1 MAVAT
6 TFQSMF
12 AKVSD
17 KIPTTCGLWCWG
29 LFAAVLIF
37 ATYRLSRYT
46 LLLSLP
52 LAGLSLT
59 GILHAFYR
67 DASFKS
73 AVVTEVGWSYL
84 HQVIFTSALPLIAA
98 IVCGVLFLRSLRSLA
113 AI

>member
-12 AKVSD
+12 AEVSD
-17 KIPTTCGLWCWG
+17 KIPTTGGLWCWG
-29 LFAAVLIF
+29 VIAAVLIF
-37 ATYRLSRYT
+37 ATYRLSRYS
-46 LLLSLP
+46 LLLSFP
-52 LAGLSLT
+52 LAGLWLG
-59 GILHAFYR
+59 GIFHAFYS

-73 AVVTEVGWSYL
+73 AVVTEMGWSYL
-84 HQVIFTSALPLIAA
+84 LQVIFISALPSIAA